1 MSSLMSGSLFSVLLV
16 LILRLQEFVDGCT
29 CLPAHPQVTFCNSD
43 IVIRA
48 LVTRKR
54 LVSFNDLEP
63 YMIKYAVKQEKMYK
77 GFEKRKLVE
86 YVYTA
91 SSSAACGIDLETN
104 IQYLITG
111 QIGIRGTIHIGLCNW
126 IVPWDDLTSLQKW
139 NLKWNKYE
147 TGCCCQ
153 IVSCHNLHCS
163 APTKTQ
169 CAWTDLA
176 YEKTPAGSQAKNSAC
191 TKREDGSCHWSGEGA
206 ASVNENIY
214 YGEP

>member
-1 MSSLMSGSLFSVLLV
+1 MSSPMTGLLLSVLLV
-16 LILRLQEFVDGCT
+16 LILRLQEIVDGCT
-29 CLPAHPQVTFCNSD
+29 CLPVHPQVTFCNSD

-63 YMIKYAVKQEKMYK
+63 YIQYAVKQEKMYK
-77 GFEKRKLVE
+77 GFEKKKLVE

-91 SSSAACGIDLETN
+91 PNSAACGLDLKTN

-147 TGCCCQ
+147 MGCCCQ
-153 IVSCHNLHCS
+153 IVSCHNLPCS
-163 APTKTQ
+163 ALTKTQ

-176 YEKTPAGSQAKNSAC
+176 YEKTLAGSQAKNYAC
-191 TKREDGSCHWSGEGA
+191 TKREDGSCHWSGEGS

-214 YGEP
+214 YSEP

>member
-1 MSSLMSGSLFSVLLV
+1 MNTLMTGLLFSVLLI
-16 LILRLQEFVDGCT
+16 LTLRLQELVDGCT
-29 CLPAHPQVTFCNSD
+29 CLPVHPQVTFCNSD

-54 LVSFNDLEP
+54 LISSNKVEP
-63 YMIKYAVKQEKMYK
+63 GTIQYAVKQEKMYK
-77 GFEKRKLVE
+77 GFEMKKMVE

-91 SSSAACGIDLETN
+91 SSSAACGVELETN

-111 QIGIRGTIHIGLCNW
+111 QFGIHGIIHIGICNW
-126 IVPWDDLTSLQKW
+126 IVPWDELTSLQKW

-147 TGCCCQ
+147 TGCSCQ
-153 IVSCHNLHCS
+153 IVSCHGLPCS
-163 APTKTQ
+163 TPTKAQ
-169 CAWTDLA
+169 CVWTDLVF
-176 YEKTPAGSQAKNSAC
+176 EKTPAGSQAKNSAC
-191 TKREDGSCHWSGEGA
+191 TKHDDGSCHWSGEGS